1 MNQSKNSK
9 NISKLNSLI
18 NFFKYYFYKVWKQGK
33 VKLCSLGTHT
43 YVIKKNFIKQGNDK
57 HKIHD
62 SGYLSKEAWSGIAE
76 EPKEFKSV
84 GIVPVKLL
92 NF

>member
-1 MNQSKNSK
+1 M
-9 NISKLNSLI
+9 
-18 NFFKYYFYKVWKQGK
+18 
-33 VKLCSLGTHT
+33 
-43 YVIKKNFIKQGNDK
+43 IKKNFIKQGNDK